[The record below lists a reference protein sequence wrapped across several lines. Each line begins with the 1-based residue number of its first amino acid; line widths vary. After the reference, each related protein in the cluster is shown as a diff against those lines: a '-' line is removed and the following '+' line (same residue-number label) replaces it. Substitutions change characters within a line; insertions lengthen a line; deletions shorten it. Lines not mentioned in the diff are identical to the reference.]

1 MEIEKYIMDRANTW
15 LNGDYDV
22 ETKNKV
28 RELIESDPA
37 EVVECFYKTL
47 EFGTGGLRGKMGVG
61 TNRMNIYTVGAATQ
75 GLANYLK
82 IEFGDLPEI
91 KVAIACDSRN
101 NSDLFSKTVANIF
114 AANGFKVFLFEA
126 LRPTPELSFAIR
138 HLGCQSGVVVT
149 ASHNPKIYNGYKAY
163 WNDGGQVVAPHDTN
177 IIDEVNAVKG
187 VEDIKWS
194 GSEDNITII
203 GEDIDKIYLA
213 EIAKLSLSPEAIK
226 QNSDMKIVYTSI
238 HGTGITLIPRALRE
252 AGFTNV
258 NVVKEQEEPSGD
270 FPTVISPNPEEA
282 TAFKMALDLANEI
295 DASLAIATDPDAD
308 RIGVAVRDNK
318 GEMIILNGNQT
329 ASIVT
334 YYILTRMKELG
345 RLTGN
350 EFIIK
355 TIVTTDLLIK
365 IADSFSVNHYD
376 VLTGFK
382 YIASVIK
389 EQEGKSK
396 FICGGEES
404 YGFLIGDFV
413 RDKDAISCATIVCE
427 AAAWAATKGQSL
439 YELLVDIYSKYGFYK
454 EGLLSIVKEGKSG
467 AEQIAAIMDNMRA
480 NPLTCIDGEK
490 VVEIKDYKTS
500 TKVNVVT
507 GESTA
512 IDQLTSDVLQY
523 ITDQGTI
530 VSMRPSG
537 TEPKI
542 KFYFGV
548 REVFEGVE
556 QFEGANNKAVERI
569 ARIKSGFESL

>member
-1 MEIEKYIMDRANTW
+1 MKIDKNIEERANQW
-15 LNGDYDV
+15 LNGNYD
-22 ETKNKV
+22 EQTKLKV
-28 RELIESDPA
+28 KELLENDPA
-37 EVVECFYKTL
+37 ELIECFYKTL

-82 IEFGDLPEI
+82 KEFAALDQI

-101 NSDLFSKTVANIF
+101 NSDLFSQTVANIF
-114 AANGFKVFLFEA
+114 AANGMKVYLFEA

-177 IIDEVNAVKG
+177 IIDEVNAIKSID
-187 VEDIKWS
+187 DIKWS
-194 GSEDNITII
+194 GGESNITII
-203 GEDIDKIYLA
+203 GEDIDKVYLDCVS
-213 EIAKLSLSPEAIK
+213 KLSLSPDAIK

-238 HGTGITLIPRALRE
+238 HGTGITLIPRALKE
-252 AGFTNV
+252 VGFANV
-258 NVVKEQEEPSGD
+258 HLVKEQSEPSGE
-270 FPTVISPNPEEA
+270 FPTVVSPNPEEV

-308 RIGVAVRDNK
+308 RIGVAVRDNS
-318 GEMIILNGNQT
+318 GEMVILNGNQT

-350 EFIIK
+350 EFVIK
-355 TIVTTDLLIK
+355 TIVTTDLIVK
-365 IADSFSVNHYD
+365 IADSFSVNHFD

-413 RDKDAISCATIVCE
+413 RDKDAISCATMVCE

-439 YELLVDIYSKYGFYK
+439 YQLLVDIYSKYGFYK

-467 AEQIAAIMDNMRA
+467 AEQIKAIMDKMRA
-480 NPLTCIDGEK
+480 NPLTLIDNEK
-490 VVEIKDYKTS
+490 VIEVKDYKTS
-500 TKVNVVT
+500 VVLNTLT
-507 GESTA
+507 GESKA
-512 IDQLTSDVLQY
+512 IDQLSSDVLQY
-523 ITDQGTI
+523 TTDKGTI

-542 KFYFGV
+542 KFYFSV
-548 REVFEGVE
+548 REMFDGVDK
-556 QFEGANNKAVERI
+556 FDGANTVAAARI
-569 ARIKSGFESL
+569 ARIKSDFEAL